1 MDYLNLK
8 YFVTAAYNLNFSEVA
23 RNNYISQ
30 SAISHQIGKLEQEL
44 GLKLF
49 FRNGKKL
56 ALTEEGEN
64 FLPIASA
71 LLANMEDA
79 FLEVKKLKN
88 QERQIN
94 ILLSE
99 TGIPIFR
106 QCIGPF
112 AKKYPDTPINVFTP
126 QTKDVIRIVLEKKY
140 DVLFTFENML
150 SSSNGYDYI
159 RIDDDPLCLVLP
171 QNAPEISDIHDFS
184 PLQDMTYVGISHDFS
199 TYLVGDI
206 EALMRDRGFIPKM
219 THTHSKLNSVMIA
232 VEQGVGYSILPI
244 SIAQDGKYD
253 VRAIPLHDR
262 SAARVVAWKNA
273 NCSEITTL
281 FGAFARKQFKG
292 ELIHTRGQVAEQI
305 PED

>member
-23 RNNYISQ
+23 RNNFISQ

-44 GLKLF
+44 GMKLF

-64 FLPIASA
+64 FLPIASGLLNDMEAA
-71 LLANMEDA
+71 L
-79 FLEVKKLKN
+79 LEVKKLKN

-99 TGIPIFR
+99 TGISIYR
-106 QCIGPF
+106 QCIGIF
-112 AKKYPDTPINVFTP
+112 AKMYPETPINVFSP
-126 QTKDVIRIVLEKKY
+126 QSKDVIKIVLDKKY

-150 SSSNGYDYI
+150 AGSNGYDYI

-171 QNAPEISDIHDFS
+171 KDGPDFPDIKDFE
-184 PLQDMTYVGISHDFS
+184 PLQEMTYVGISHDYS

-206 EALMRDRGFIPKM
+206 EALLRDRGFIPKNV
-219 THTHSKLNSVMIA
+219 HTHSKLQSVLIA
-232 VEQGVGYSILPI
+232 VEQGVGFSILPI
-244 SIAQDGKYD
+244 SIVQESRYE
-253 VRAIPLHDR
+253 VRAVPLHDR
-262 SAARVVAWKNA
+262 SASRVVAWKNS

-281 FGAFARKQFKG
+281 FGKFAERHFQG
-292 ELIHTRGQVAEQI
+292 ELIRTR
-305 PED
+305 D

>member
-23 RNNYISQ
+23 RNNFISQ

-71 LLANMEDA
+71 LLESMEDA
-79 FLEVKKLKN
+79 LQEVKKLKS
-88 QERQIN
+88 QEKQIN
-94 ILLSE
+94 MLLSE
-99 TGIPIFR
+99 ASTSIYR
-106 QCIGPF
+106 QCIGTF
-112 AKKYPDTPINVFTP
+112 ARKYPDTPINVISP
-126 QTKDVIRIVLEKKY
+126 QTKDVIKIVLDKKY

-150 SSSNGYDYI
+150 ASSNGYDYI

-171 QNAPEISDIHDFS
+171 KQGPELTDIKDFS
-184 PLQDMTYVGISHDFS
+184 PLQDMTYVGISHEFS

-206 EALMRDRGFIPKM
+206 EALMRDRGFIPKIV
-219 THTHSKLNSVMIA
+219 HTHSKLQSVLIA
-232 VEQGVGYSILPI
+232 VEQGVGFSILPS
-244 SIAQDGKYD
+244 SIVQDGRYD

-262 SAARVVAWKNA
+262 SASRVVAWKNA

-281 FGAFARKQFKG
+281 FGEFAQKHFTG
-292 ELIHTRGQVAEQI
+292 ELIRTRGRSEES
-305 PED
+305 PLED